1 MPTIKDIA
9 KAAGVSPASVSR
21 VINDGPKVGAKT
33 REKIKRI
40 MREMQY
46 QPNAN
51 AQAINMQNNA
61 SIGIVLADLTDPL
74 FAKMAHGIE
83 KVAAQKDLQI
93 FLNSGAFDRASEL
106 DAIEVLLE
114 HRYKAL
120 VVHSA
125 MIDDKTLID
134 FARKVP
140 GLVLLNRHIKEIEN
154 RCIWLD
160 DKLGGALMADH
171 IVDKGHKKIAVIG
184 VDGIQNNTRLRIEG
198 MKAQLAKYPVT
209 YEIEMLEQGAATYEG
224 GEVAVQNLL
233 ARGVEFSAI
242 LAYNDAIA
250 VGAVSMLKAH
260 GMTVPDDVSVV
271 GFNNLILAQCMK
283 PKLTTIHNP
292 IEEMAMKATE
302 LALTLS
308 KGDGDSE
315 PDYVMDE
322 HKYSPVLVER
332 QSVTRLS

>member
-21 VINDGPKVGAKT
+21 VINNGPKVGAKT

-40 MREMQY
+40 MLEMEY

-51 AQAINMQNNA
+51 AQAINLQNNA

-83 KVAAQKDLQI
+83 KIAAQKNLQI

-120 VVHSA
+120 VVHST
-125 MIDDKTLID
+125 MIDDKTLIE

-140 GLVLLNRHIKEIEN
+140 GLVLLNRHIKEIES

-160 DKLGGALMADH
+160 DKLGGRLMADH
-171 IVDKGHKKIAVIG
+171 IVGQGHKKIAVIG
-184 VDGIQNNTRLRIEG
+184 VNGIINNTRQRLEG
-198 MKAQLAKYPVT
+198 ITSQLSKYPVQ
-209 YEIEMLEQGAATYEG
+209 YEIEMLEQGTATYEG
-224 GEVAVQNLL
+224 GEIAVQNLL
-233 ARGVEFSAI
+233 ARGMDFSAI

-260 GMTVPDDVSVV
+260 GLNVPEDVSVV

-283 PKLTTIHNP
+283 PKLTTIDNP

-302 LALTLS
+302 LALNLS
-308 KGDGDSE
+308 KDSGE
-315 PDYVMDE
+315 AEVKYVAHE
-322 HKYSPVLVER
+322 HKYTPELVIR
-332 QSVTRLS
+332 QSVKQLT

>member
-21 VINDGPKVGAKT
+21 VINNGPKVGAKT

-51 AQAINMQNNA
+51 AQAINVQNNA

-83 KVAAQKDLQI
+83 KIAVQKDLQI
-93 FLNSGAFDRASEL
+93 FLNSGAFDRTSEL
-106 DAIEVLLE
+106 NAIEVLLE

-125 MIDDKTLID
+125 MIDDKTLIEY
-134 FARKVP
+134 ARKIP
-140 GLVLLNRHIKEIEN
+140 GLVLLNRHIREIEN

-171 IVDKGHKKIAVIG
+171 IIEQGHKKIVVIG
-184 VDGIQNNTRLRIEG
+184 VDGIQNNTRQRLEG
-198 MKAQLAKYPVT
+198 IKAQLAKYPVH

-224 GEVAVQNLL
+224 GEIAVQNIL
-233 ARGVEFSAI
+233 ARGMEFSAI

-260 GMTVPDDVSVV
+260 GLSVPSDVSVM

-292 IEEMAMKATE
+292 IEDMAMKATE
-302 LALTLS
+302 LALRLS
-308 KGDGDSE
+308 KGDSAE
-315 PDYVMDE
+315 QLEFRPDE
-322 HKYSPVLVER
+322 HKYIPELIVR
-332 QSVTRLS
+332 QSVQKIG

>member
-21 VINDGPKVGAKT
+21 VINNGPKVSTKT

-40 MREMQY
+40 MRDMEY

-51 AQAINMQNNA
+51 AQAINLKNNA

-83 KVAAQKDLQI
+83 KIAAQKDLQI

-106 DAIEVLLE
+106 NAIDVLLE

-120 VVHSA
+120 VVHST
-125 MIDDKTLID
+125 MIDDETLIE

-140 GLVLLNRHIKEIEN
+140 GLVLINRHIKEIEN

-160 DKLGGALMADH
+160 DELGGCLMANY
-171 IVDKGHKKIAVIG
+171 IVEQGHKKIAVIG
-184 VDGIQNNTRLRIEG
+184 VDDTLNNTRQRLEG
-198 MKAQLAKYPVT
+198 IKSQLAKYPVQ
-209 YEIEMLEQGAATYEG
+209 YEIEMLEQGTATYEG
-224 GEVAVQNLL
+224 GEIAVQNLL
-233 ARGVEFSAI
+233 ARGMEFSAI

-250 VGAVSMLKAH
+250 IGAVSMLKAH
-260 GMTVPDDVSVV
+260 GLDVPGDVSVI
-271 GFNNLILAQCMK
+271 GFNNLILSQCMK
-283 PKLTTIHNP
+283 PKLTTINNP

-302 LALTLS
+302 LALRLS
-308 KGDGDSE
+308 KSDGQNDGGPRSGGC
-315 PDYVMDE
+315 
-322 HKYSPVLVER
+322 KYTPELVVR
-332 QSVTRLS
+332 QSVQRII

>member
-21 VINDGPKVGAKT
+21 VINNGPKVGAKT

-40 MREMQY
+40 MGEMEY

-51 AQAINMQNNA
+51 AQAINVQNNA

-83 KVAAQKDLQI
+83 KVAAQKNLQI
-93 FLNSGAFDRASEL
+93 FLNSGAFDQTSEL
-106 DAIEVLLE
+106 NAIEVLLE

-125 MIDDKTLID
+125 MIDDKTLIE

-140 GLVLLNRHIKEIEN
+140 GLVLLNRHIKEIES

-160 DKLGGALMADH
+160 DKAGGSLMADH
-171 IVDKGHKKIAVIG
+171 IVEQGHKKIAIIA
-184 VDGIQNNTRLRIEG
+184 VDGIQNNTRHRIEG
-198 MKAQLAKYPVT
+198 MKTQLAKYPVH
-209 YEIEMLEQGAATYEG
+209 YQIEVLEQGAATYEG

-260 GMTVPDDVSVV
+260 GLSVPDDVSVV

-302 LALTLS
+302 LALRLS
-308 KGDGDSE
+308 KGEGTDVASFSLE
-315 PDYVMDE
+315 E
-322 HKYSPVLVER
+322 HQYTPELVIR
-332 QSVTRLS
+332 QSVKRID